1 MNARYTAS
9 FRWAGLK
16 ITAETDNLH
25 LPLKQLAELSFNNLI
40 HYQTL
45 ERACKSSLY
54 REKWGKAGIKTQEI
68 KSYSDFAK
76 LPYVTSR
83 EVRKAIY
90 ENPLDEVL
98 CTKPIHWFSTTGTTG
113 MSKWIPYGKRD
124 IELYMQIRDRMY
136 TMLPTTG
143 ELRMFTLTAPAPYV
157 EDGLAILNMIQGM
170 QNKNH
175 LSSITVSLTQTDDEE
190 IFNFAFDIKPN
201 VMLSFPSLAAR
212 LAEIIQEA
220 APEAAKKMF
229 SKQKNAKNLLIY
241 LVTRVKKIS
250 PKDITK
256 IKWGLFG
263 GEPLDPYREILR
275 KVYGLESYEMYV
287 FTEFMPPAVECKM
300 HSGMHIWLDICL
312 IEIIPEAEL
321 EKERLDRQYV
331 PKAIPIWEA
340 KAGQRGECVLTT
352 FGEALPLVRYRFGD
366 LIEVTGTEP
375 CGCGYTH
382 PRIKVPRRSDT
393 STVCLGAI
401 RFPFAD
407 LEAKVLS
414 PTSYGQ
420 AEKWQLKISREGYR
434 PKLIIKLE
442 GGKVSDFESFKAEI
456 SRKVIEVD
464 AIKTGIENKLLAHPQ
479 VKIESPTNKGKQV
492 TKAGSILYEEE

>member
-1 MNARYTAS
+1 M
-9 FRWAGLK
+9 
-16 ITAETDNLH
+16 
-25 LPLKQLAELSFNNLI
+25 
-40 HYQTL
+40 HYKTL

-54 REKWGKAGIKTQEI
+54 REKWGKAGIKPDEI

-90 ENPLDEVL
+90 ESPIDEVL
-98 CTKPIHWFSTTGTTG
+98 CAKPVHWFSTTGTTG
-113 MSKWIPYGKRD
+113 LSKWIPYGKRD

-143 ELRMFTLTAPAPYV
+143 DLRMFTVSAPAPYV
-157 EDGLAILNMIQGM
+157 EDGLAILNMIQGI
-170 QNKNH
+170 QNKNRI
-175 LSSITVSLTQTDDEE
+175 SNITVSLTQTDDEE
-190 IFNFAFDIKPN
+190 IFNFAFDLKPN

-241 LVTRVKKIS
+241 CVTCVKKIS
-250 PKDITK
+250 PKDLAK
-256 IKWGLFG
+256 FRWGLFG
-263 GEPLDPYREILR
+263 GEPLDPYREIIS
-275 KVYGLESYEMYV
+275 KVYGLEPYEMYV
-287 FTEFMPPAVECKM
+287 FTEFMPPTVECKM
-300 HSGMHIWLDICL
+300 HNGMHVWLDICL

-321 EKERLDRQYV
+321 EKERLDSQYV

-340 KAGQRGECVLTT
+340 KTGQRGEYVLTT
-352 FGEALPLVRYRFGD
+352 FGEALPLVRYRIGD
-366 LIEVTGTEP
+366 LIEVVGIEP
-375 CGCGYTH
+375 CGCGFTH
-382 PRIKVPRRSDT
+382 PRIKVPRRSDA

-442 GGKVSDFESFKAEI
+442 GDKVSDFESFKAEI
-456 SRKVIEVD
+456 SRKVLEVNI
-464 AIKTGIENKLLAHPQ
+464 IKTGIENKLLAQPH
-479 VKIESPTNKGKQV
+479 VKIESPTKKGRQV
-492 TKAGSILYEEE
+492 TKAGSILYEED